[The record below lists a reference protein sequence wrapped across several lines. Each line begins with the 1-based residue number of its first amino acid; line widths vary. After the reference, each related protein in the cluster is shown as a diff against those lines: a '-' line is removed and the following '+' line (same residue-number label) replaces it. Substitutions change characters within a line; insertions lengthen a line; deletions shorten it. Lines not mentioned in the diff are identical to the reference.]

1 MNNLPYFSAAM
12 TRTKVKHAPKNKP
25 EAKAPAKER
34 RPLELEKRELLFPLP
49 GFLVQAIIIALIAV
63 GFYYNSTGNEYAL
76 DDGIIIV
83 QNEYV
88 QEGLSG
94 VDDIMTKDA
103 FHSYYSQMGGGQE
116 LSGGRYRPLSIVTFA
131 IEQELFGKDTDPKT
145 PYIRSDETTLT
156 WLRHF
161 VNVLLYA
168 LSGIVL
174 LHLLSKYI
182 FRENPDIAFLA
193 TLIFIIHPIHTEA
206 VANTKSRDEILSF
219 LFITLTLI
227 SVLRYQ
233 VVNKTKHLVLSLVF
247 FFLALLS
254 KEYAITL
261 LALIPILLYV
271 HNKYSFGKILLSIL
285 PFTGVFLLYFFL
297 RVDAVGLSVK
307 ESPEVLNNPYMYAS
321 FSEKLGSK
329 IYMPWNYIRLLLWP
343 DPLSSDY
350 SYNHYPYRKLAD
362 PMVLASLLI
371 HLGMI
376 ITGFVLLARRHILAF
391 AIFFYLF
398 NLALVANFGFNVG
411 ATMGERLIYHSSL
424 GFAMVIAYL
433 AVNGFDRLKAPVIAK
448 RVALG
453 SITLIAVVLSGYKVI
468 ERNPAW
474 ENDYTLFT
482 RDVNTVPN
490 SVLAN
495 GNAGAQYIN
504 SADWPE
510 NRKDSSLVKQGEL
523 TPTQR
528 QLIEKGLGYL
538 KHAVSIHPGYVNGH
552 LNLGLGHYRL
562 GDYENAG
569 KSWAQAYKYFP
580 SNPYLKTYSS
590 LMMSKAFQLGGEKR
604 FNEAIAIMEQ
614 VSTFNPSDPEV
625 WYNLGGAH
633 YSVQN
638 YTRAKESW
646 TRCLQIKPDHAEAK
660 RGMSAIPPGY

>member
-1 MNNLPYFSAAM
+1 MNNLRILVQPM
-12 TRTKVKHAPKNKP
+12 TRTKVRHTFQNKTSGKV
-25 EAKAPAKER
+25 KAQDR
-34 RPLELEKRELLFPLP
+34 GSLELEKKNLLFPLP
-49 GFLVQAIIIALIAV
+49 TFLVQAFIIALIAI

-94 VDDIMTKDA
+94 IDDILTKDA
-103 FHSYYSQMGGGQE
+103 FHSYYKQMGGGQE

-131 IEQELFGKDTDPKT
+131 IEQEFFGKDTDPKT
-145 PYIRSDETTLT
+145 PYVRAEETNLA

-168 LSGIVL
+168 LSGITL
-174 LHLLSKYI
+174 LYLLNKYI
-182 FRENPDIAFLA
+182 FRNRPDIAFLA
-193 TLIFIIHPIHTEA
+193 ALIFIIHPIHTEA
-206 VANTKSRDEILSF
+206 VANTKSRDEIMSF

-227 SVLRYQ
+227 SLLRHQ
-233 VVNKTKHLVLSLVF
+233 AENKVKYLVWSLVF

-254 KEYAITL
+254 KEYAITM
-261 LALIPILLYV
+261 LALVPILLYI
-271 HNKYSFGKILLSIL
+271 HNKYSWGKAILKTL
-285 PFTGVFLLYFFL
+285 PFAGVFLFYFIL

-307 ESPEVLNNPYMYAS
+307 ESPEVLNNPYMYATAT
-321 FSEKLGSK
+321 EKLGSK
-329 IYMPWNYIRLLLWP
+329 IYMPWNYLRLLFWP

-350 SYNHYPYRKLAD
+350 SYNHYPYRKLFD
-362 PMVLASLLI
+362 PMVLASLFI
-371 HLGMI
+371 HLGMV

-433 AVNGFDRLKAPVIAK
+433 GVNRFDRLKASMTMK
-448 RVALG
+448 RIALG
-453 SITLIAVVLSGYKVI
+453 SIVVVIVVLSAYKVI

-510 NRKDSSLVKQGEL
+510 SKKDSSLVKRGEL

-528 QLIEKGLGYL
+528 QLIEKGIGYL
-538 KHAVSIHPGYVNGH
+538 KRAVSIHPGYVNGH
-552 LNLGLGHYRL
+552 LNLGLGYYRL

-580 SNPYLKTYSS
+580 SNPYLKTYGN
-590 LMMSKAFQLGGEKR
+590 LMMGKAFQLGNEKK
-604 FNEAIAIMEQ
+604 FNEAISIMEH
-614 VSTFNPSDPEV
+614 VSTFNPGEPEV
-625 WYNLGGAH
+625 WYNLGGAY

-638 YTRAKESW
+638 FSKAKESW
-646 TRCLQIKPDHAEAK
+646 TRCLQMKPDHEDAK
-660 RGMSAIPPGY
+660 RGMSAIPPGF